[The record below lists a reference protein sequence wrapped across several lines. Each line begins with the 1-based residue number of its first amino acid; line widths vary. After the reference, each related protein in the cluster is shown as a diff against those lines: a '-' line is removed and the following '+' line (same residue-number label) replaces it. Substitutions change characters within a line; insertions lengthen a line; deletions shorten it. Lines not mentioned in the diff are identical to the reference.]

1 MKKHIQ
7 FKKQRDLGDIIT
19 DTFAFLR
26 EEFKPFLSTVFKV
39 SGIYLILFLLSM
51 AYYLYA
57 VGDIF
62 DFTNTYS
69 SNYSDDIN
77 YVSIISAVLAISVF
91 GILSY
96 VSAEAAALHY
106 IKLYINNDG
115 KVNPDEVKMN
125 VNNSLMS
132 FVGLG
137 VLKWIVIIVAAMFC
151 ILPMFY
157 VIVPMAVAFSIFTF
171 EERSATDSFSYSFSF
186 IRDDYWITLATII
199 VMGIIVTVAGYAF
212 GLPAGIYSMIK
223 MGVFSGEMDPANINT
238 FSDPIYVVLNLINYF
253 FNFILN
259 LISVVAGAF
268 IYFNINEG
276 KNFTG
281 TLEKIDNLG
290 SSNH

>member
-69 SNYSDDIN
+69 SNFSDDIDF
-77 YVSIISAVLAISVF
+77 VGMISAVLAVSVF

-115 KVNPDEVKMN
+115 KVNPDDVKMN

-186 IRDDYWITLATII
+186 IRDDFWITLATII
-199 VMGIIVTVAGYAF
+199 VMGIIVTVAGSAF

-223 MGVFSGEMDPANINT
+223 TGVFSGEIDPANMNS
-238 FSDPIYVVLNLINYF
+238 FSDPIYIVLNLINYF

>member
-77 YVSIISAVLAISVF
+77 YLSIISAVLAISVF

-137 VLKWIVIIVAAMFC
+137 VLKWVVIIVAAMFC

>member
-77 YVSIISAVLAISVF
+77 YLSIISAVLAISVF